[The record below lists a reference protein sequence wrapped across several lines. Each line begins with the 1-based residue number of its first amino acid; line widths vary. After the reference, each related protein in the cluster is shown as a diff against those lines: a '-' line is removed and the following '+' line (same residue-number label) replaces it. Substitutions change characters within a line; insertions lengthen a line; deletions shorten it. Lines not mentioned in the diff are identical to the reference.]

1 MAKKLVIVESPAK
14 AKTINKYIG
23 SDFSVKASMG
33 HVRDLPERKF
43 GVEIEKN
50 FKPTY
55 QISAKRKALV
65 TELQKTAENAE
76 QVYLAT
82 DPDREGEAIAWH
94 LQEILTTKNGPE
106 FFRVQFNEITKN
118 AVRAAFD
125 HPGRVDMKLVDSQQA
140 RRILDRIV
148 GYKISP
154 LLNKRVARGLSA
166 GPGTIGRRPPCRGS

>member
-14 AKTINKYIG
+14 AKTINKYLG

-43 GVEIEKN
+43 GVEIEKD

-55 QISAKRKALV
+55 QVSAKRKALV
-65 TELQKTAENAE
+65 TELQKTAEGAE
-76 QVYLAT
+76 HVYLAT

-94 LQEILTTKNGPE
+94 LQEILKSKKNGPK

-118 AVRAAFD
+118 AELHAEELGTV
-125 HPGRVDMKLVDSQQA
+125 
-140 RRILDRIV
+140 
-148 GYKISP
+148 
-154 LLNKRVARGLSA
+154 LLAL
-166 GPGTIGRRPPCRGS
+166 